1 MDGKPAGIHEVVRR
15 LNAALGPTLVAAMAG
30 TTDRTLALDWVRHDG
45 PEPDPEMQAR
55 LRHALATWRAV
66 AGVEGEH
73 VARQWFIGANPWL
86 GDESPVSAIRED
98 RFTDVSAAAGAM
110 VNDSFSG

>member
-1 MDGKPAGIHEVVRR
+1 
-15 LNAALGPTLVAAMAG
+15 
-30 TTDRTLALDWVRHDG
+30 
-45 PEPDPEMQAR
+45 
-55 LRHALATWRAV
+55 
-66 AGVEGEH
+66 